1 MPQNSITSIQPGYER
16 TSAFPKPKIIF
27 VTDQSGNLLI
37 ANTEAALTVGVP
49 MEQLL
54 NLNLGELIHNGTLN
68 TSYTLRAAKNKCI
81 EQGLVKTKF
90 KIETHA
96 VSRPVFNPTGELLY
110 LVTTCVS
117 PSTIRKN
124 PRAGLNVRS
133 SPAPKPNIHLAGTS
147 AGDEDIV
154 AESSSMKN
162 ILKQAAILARLDSPA
177 ILYGESGTGKEVLA
191 RYIHRQSNRAG
202 GAFMAVNCAALSES
216 LAEAELFG
224 YTKGAFTG
232 ANTQGNIGLIEA
244 ADGGTLFLDEIAELP
259 LPLQSKLL
267 RVLESGEIR
276 RLGSCSNLTSDFRL
290 IAATNKNLKQMT
302 EEGTFRKDLYYRL
315 HVVDLVLPPL
325 RERPE
330 DIAMLTLHFIKK
342 FNAKYNF
349 NIALDSGVL
358 AAFQSYDWPGNVRE
372 LRNAVEKYIVL
383 GLQDNQAQIPV
394 TLSAAGRQLK
404 QTQHAISNEIQGSLK
419 QAMHQFEEQY
429 IFSILKACNF
439 RTGEAANRLGICRTV
454 LYRKLKTFTGIA
466 KLKDD

>member
-27 VTDQSGNLLI
+27 VTDQNGNLLI

-54 NLNLGELIHNGTLN
+54 NLNLSELIHNGTLN
-68 TSYTLRAAKNKCI
+68 TSYTLRAAKNKCV

-96 VSRPVFNPTGELLY
+96 ISQPVFSPNGELLY
-110 LVTTCVS
+110 LVTTCVATS
-117 PSTIRKN
+117 ADRKN
-124 PRAGLNVRS
+124 PRAGLNLRN
-133 SPAPKPNIHLAGTS
+133 SPALKHNIHIAGST
-147 AGDEDIV
+147 AEDIV
-154 AESSSMKN
+154 AESSTMKN
-162 ILKQAAILARLDSPA
+162 ILNQAGNVARLDSPA

-191 RYIHRQSNRAG
+191 RYIHRHSNRAG

-224 YTKGAFTG
+224 YNKGAFTG
-232 ANTQGNIGLIEA
+232 ANTQGNIGVVEA

-267 RVLESGEIR
+267 RVLETGEIR
-276 RLGSCSNLTSDFRL
+276 RLGSCVNLTSDFRL
-290 IAATNKNLKQMT
+290 IAATNKNLKKMT
-302 EEGTFRKDLYYRL
+302 EDGSFRKDLYYRL

-330 DIAMLTLHFIKK
+330 DIPVLALHFLKK

-349 NIALDSGVL
+349 NIALDNGVL

-383 GLQDNQAQIPV
+383 GLQDKPAQIPL

-404 QTQHAISNEIQGSLK
+404 QSQFAIAAEGQGSLK

-429 IFSILKACNF
+429 IYSILKACNF

-454 LYRKLKTFTGIA
+454 LYRKLKTFTGCT
-466 KLKDD
+466 KLKDG